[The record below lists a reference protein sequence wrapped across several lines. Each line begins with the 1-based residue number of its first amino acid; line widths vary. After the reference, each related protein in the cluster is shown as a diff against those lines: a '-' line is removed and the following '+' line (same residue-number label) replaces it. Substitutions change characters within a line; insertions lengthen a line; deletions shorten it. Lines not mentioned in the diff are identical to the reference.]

1 MRKTESQETCRKI
14 DEPRK
19 HYINQN
25 NKLRKKKA
33 SVLPYTEPELITFI
47 SVYERGWVR
56 KNGYRL

>member
-25 NKLRKKKA
+25 NKLRKKKKLVF
-33 SVLPYTEPELITFI
+33 SLIQNP
-47 SVYERGWVR
+47 S
-56 KNGYRL
+56 L